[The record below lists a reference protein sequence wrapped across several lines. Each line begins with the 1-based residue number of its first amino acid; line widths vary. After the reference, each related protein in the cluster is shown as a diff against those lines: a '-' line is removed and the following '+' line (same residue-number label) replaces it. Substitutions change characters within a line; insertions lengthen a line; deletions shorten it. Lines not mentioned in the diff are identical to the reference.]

1 MTQEVPMS
9 SAAPDMKWA
18 RRLATALVVTA
29 FLMEAAALILLVPNT
44 ALPSFAPLGFF
55 GGTAYAFGVAFAA
68 AGWLIVSR
76 SPANRIGWLLLLVGW
91 LSAVVPLI
99 AQYATYG
106 LIGHPGALPLAEIAA
121 WVYAWGYLPG
131 FLLFFP
137 TLLLFP
143 DGRLPSRRWRWV
155 LWALGVTAL
164 LMLPALMIGTWP
176 HRGADLMLRTS
187 SPTTIF
193 EAEAPLLALLAG
205 LGNILILPIACA
217 SLVGIGVRFRRSSGV
232 ERQQLKLFVAAAV
245 LTILLLYVGGI
256 LVLIPAPFD
265 TPAGVAV
272 GALLPVAVGIA
283 VLRYRLYEIDVVIRR
298 TLVYV
303 PLTALLA
310 GVYAATIGVSQRV
323 FVAVIGQES
332 DGAVILSTLLV
343 AATFA
348 PIKNALQARVD
359 RSFRD
364 VTDAERRLLAFTEAI
379 HDLPARPDP
388 ERTLRLFLKSAVGAV
403 GAGGGEAWLETA
415 AGELSAGATPAR
427 TPGPK
432 VDVPIDL
439 DGRRFGRLEL
449 DARPRGGSFSAR
461 DLASLDLAAGRL
473 GLALGAQQAG
483 DA

>member
-1 MTQEVPMS
+1 MS
-9 SAAPDMKWA
+9 SAAVDAKWA
-18 RRLATALVVTA
+18 RRLATFLVVTA
-29 FLMEAAALILLVPNT
+29 FLMEAVALVLLVPNT
-44 ALPSFAPLGFF
+44 ALSSVAPLGFF
-55 GGTAYAFGVAFAA
+55 RGTQYALGVAFAA

-76 SPANRIGWLLLLVGW
+76 SPATRIGWLLLLVGW

-121 WVYAWGYLPG
+121 WAYAWGYLPG

-143 DGRLPSRRWRWV
+143 DGQLLSRRWRWV
-155 LWALGVTAL
+155 LWAVGVTAL
-164 LMLPALMIGTWP
+164 LILPALMIGTWP
-176 HRGADLMLRTS
+176 HRGADLMLRMI
-187 SPTTIF
+187 PATIF
-193 EAEAPLLALLAG
+193 EAEAPLLALLVG
-205 LGNILILPIACA
+205 LGNFLILPIACA

-232 ERQQLKLFVAAAV
+232 ERQQLKWFVAAAV
-245 LTILLLYVGGI
+245 LTILLLFVGGI
-256 LVLIPAPFD
+256 LALIPAPFD
-265 TPAGVAV
+265 TPAGVV
-272 GALLPVAVGIA
+272 TGMLLPAAIGIA

-298 TLVYV
+298 TLVYI

-310 GVYAATIGVSQRV
+310 GVYAAAISISQRV

-364 VTDAERRLLAFTEAI
+364 VTDAERRLLVFTQAI
-379 HDLPARPDP
+379 HDQTAAPDP
-388 ERTLRLFLKSAVGAV
+388 GRTLRAFLKTAVAAV
-403 GAGGGEAWLETA
+403 SAGGGEAWLETP
-415 AGELSAGATPAR
+415 AGEQSAGSTPTR
-427 TPGPK
+427 TQGQG
-432 VDVPIDL
+432 VDVPIDI

-449 DARPRGGSFSAR
+449 DARARGGSFNPR
-461 DLASLDLAAGRL
+461 DLAALALAAERL
-473 GLALGAQQAG
+473 GLALGAPRAA